1 MFWFAL
7 DFSFFPDK
15 ENNFVSSCCLN
26 VVGLLSNRPMNKNK
40 NSKVVVSH
48 TAPRITSRTK
58 LAPAG
63 CRTIEPITA
72 DKIELNFVAR
82 VELLEN
88 GCWLWHGSVDT
99 PHGNNKRPVPTFFA
113 ANGRADHKLVR
124 AYAYA
129 YEKRIGEL
137 PDQKFLV
144 FRNACGLAL
153 CANPNHYT
161 IEKRGEILEKEANP
175 ILRHNL
181 ATATKCRNGLHDK
194 TPENTLYVG
203 SAKKPVCRPCRK
215 ETERTKYHR
224 RKAKA
229 EN

>member
-1 MFWFAL
+1 MKNITPKA
-7 DFSFFPDK
+7 SP
-15 ENNFVSSCCLN
+15 
-26 VVGLLSNRPMNKNK
+26 VVTTY
-40 NSKVVVSH
+40 

-63 CRTIEPITA
+63 CRTIEPLTA
-72 DKIELNFVAR
+72 DKIEMNFVAR

-88 GCWLWHGSVDT
+88 GCWLWHGSVDRPRT
-99 PHGNNKRPVPTFFA
+99 NNNRPVPTFFA

-144 FRNACGLAL
+144 FRNACGLEL
-153 CANPNHYT
+153 CANPNHYK

-181 ATATKCRNGLHDK
+181 ATATKCKSGLHDK
-194 TPENTLYVG
+194 TPENTIRVG
-203 SAKKPVCRPCRK
+203 SAKKPVCHPCRLA
-215 ETERTKYHR
+215 TQRRKYYR
-224 RKAKA
+224 NKAKA
-229 EN
+229 LATE